1 MTDGVSKGALSW
13 NESSGGVEWHLE
25 LDRSILLP
33 AQLVTGRLSLQAN
46 RNVDARGLVIALTA
60 TEHWKH
66 RETHSDGQGHTTTTV
81 VTSRSDV
88 THEPV
93 QLRGEVH
100 LGEGGT
106 LATDFELP
114 VPADAPASLHADDA
128 GLDWTVEAK
137 LDVPGGVDSRI
148 ERAVVVA
155 QPTALLRA
163 GAVPL
168 GEFALYESV
177 DATADESKASI
188 ELKPAPLVCGAPFT
202 GRITLRA
209 ASNTKVRGVRGE
221 LRVHVQATVSAGGSQ
236 TITLWTAQLAGTPV
250 GDSQD
255 IAGDQSFE
263 IRGTLPAMPVPS
275 IELPHGR
282 TNAEFHVI
290 LDRPFA
296 PDTHLQ
302 RDVAIATTAEI

>member
-1 MTDGVSKGALSW
+1 MTAGVSKGALSW
-13 NESSGGVEWHLE
+13 VESSGGVDWHLE

-33 AQLVTGRLSLQAN
+33 AQLVSGRVSLRAN
-46 RNVDARGLVIALTA
+46 RTIDARGLVIALTA

-66 RETHSDGQGHTTTTV
+66 RQTTTDGQGHTTTTV
-81 VTSRSDV
+81 VTSRNDV

-100 LGEGGT
+100 LGDGESLET
-106 LATDFELP
+106 EFELP
-114 VPADAPASLHADDA
+114 VPPDGPASLQADDA
-128 GLDWTVEAK
+128 GLEWTVEAK
-137 LDVPGGVDSRI
+137 LDIPGGMDARI

-155 QPTALLRA
+155 QPSALLRA

-168 GEFALYESV
+168 GEFALYDSA

-202 GRITLRA
+202 GRITLHA
-209 ASNTKVRGVRGE
+209 ASSTKVRGVRGE
-221 LRVHVQATVSAGGSQ
+221 LRVHVQATVSEGESQ
-236 TITLWTAQLAGTPV
+236 TITVWAGQLSGSPL
-250 GDSQD
+250 GDSRD
-255 IAGDQSFE
+255 IAGDQTFE
-263 IRGTLPAMPVPS
+263 IEGTLPATPLPS

-282 TNAEFHVI
+282 ASAQFHVI
-290 LDRPFA
+290 LDRPFG